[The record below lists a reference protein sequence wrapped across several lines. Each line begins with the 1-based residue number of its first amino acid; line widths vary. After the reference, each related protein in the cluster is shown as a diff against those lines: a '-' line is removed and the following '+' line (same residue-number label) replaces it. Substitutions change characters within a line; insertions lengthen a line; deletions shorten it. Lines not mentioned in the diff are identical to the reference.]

1 MKMIEIAR
9 RELDLYLEEKRKE
22 NANYTGKDEEA
33 AYEAFKSLLSCGHS
47 GNSIEVTKC
56 MIKDMSK
63 GVNIIRPSS
72 PKDNEFDYFGL
83 CYESAMDAYKIMQE
97 CCANIDSANSLLVKL
112 VDGDALTPIEDIP
125 DIWGVGTTY
134 GKRRLGI
141 TYQCQRMT
149 SLFKH
154 VDKNGVISYTDVDR
168 VTCVDVNDA
177 NNTYYFGLADD
188 VVNEM
193 HPIKFPYLPEKYT
206 AYCEDFLVDKRNGDF
221 DTFGIFDL
229 ENRNGIEPVGEF
241 INRFFKSDV
250 DDTTSPRFGRS
261 YFIEID
267 EAEYNERKKRKS

>member
-112 VDGDALTPIEDIP
+112 VDGDALTPIEDTP

-177 NNTYYFGLADD
+177 NNTYSFGLADD

-206 AYCEDFLVDKRNGDF
+206 AYCEDFLVE
-221 DTFGIFDL
+221 I
-229 ENRNGIEPVGEF
+229 
-241 INRFFKSDV
+241 
-250 DDTTSPRFGRS
+250 GRAS
-261 YFIEID
+261 CR
-267 EAEYNERKKRKS
+267 ERV